1 VSIDKRDSCEIE
13 ITYKINSTEKVISMN
28 NCEEVYLEDKQVY
41 KLAMETL
48 LTELGIDQSGK
59 DYSEEEILEVVLQAA
74 AKRSTIEAVVK
85 NSEVAPSGNTV
96 RGVIHQQL
104 DLDNVEEKANS
115 MLAKRLPK
123 RLWKKARRGAIDLV
137 HVPYHGEAQKEQT
150 EIVRSQPKSGTTHFH
165 AYATAFLVEKGKRF
179 TLAITF
185 VRSTD
190 ELTEILQRLQSRVK
204 ALKIRVKCWLLD
216 REFYNVEVIRYMKQE
231 KKNFIIPVIIRGK
244 KNPPGGTRVLVTGK
258 RSYWTT
264 YTMKSQKSGAVS
276 FRVAVVAK
284 NWAGRFQR
292 KGRRMLAYAVYGINA
307 QLKDIA
313 EIYRSRFGIE
323 TSYRQMNQ
331 ARGRTTSRSPVLRML
346 FVAIAF
352 MLRNLWAY
360 LHWAVVALPCQRI
373 RHIRS
378 TVFSLEQ
385 MLDWISNICKHH
397 LGSAFKLSV
406 GYPLEV

>member
-1 VSIDKRDSCEIE
+1 
-13 ITYKINSTEKVISMN
+13 MN
-28 NCEEVYLEDKQVY
+28 NREEVYLEDNQVY

-48 LTELGIDQSGK
+48 VTELQLNLAGK

-74 AKRSTIEAVVK
+74 ASHTTIEAVCK
-85 NSEVAPSGNTV
+85 NSEVGPSGNTV
-96 RGVIHQQL
+96 RGVVHEQL
-104 DLDNVEEKANS
+104 DLKNVEAKANN
-115 MLAKRLPK
+115 MLQQRLPK

-137 HVPYHGEAQKEQT
+137 LVPYHGEAQKDKT

-165 AYATAFLVEKGKRF
+165 AYATAFIVEKGKRF

-190 ELTEILQRLQSRVK
+190 ELTEILQRLQSSVK
-204 ALKIRVKCWLLD
+204 ELGIRIKCWLLD
-216 REFYNVEVIRYMKQE
+216 REFYTVEVIRYMKEE
-231 KKNFIIPVIIRGK
+231 KKKFIIPVIIRGK
-244 KNPPGGTRVLVTGK
+244 KNPPGGTRVLVVGK
-258 RSYWTT
+258 KSYWTT
-264 YTMKSQKSGAVS
+264 YTMRSQKAGQVS
-276 FRVAVVAK
+276 FSVAVVAK
-284 NWAGRFQR
+284 NWAGRMQR
-292 KGRRMLAYAVYGINA
+292 KGRRMLAFAVYGIKA

-313 EIYRSRFGIE
+313 EIYRTRFGIE

-360 LHWAVVALPCQRI
+360 LHWAVVALPRQGNRQLQT
-373 RHIRS
+373 

-385 MLDWISNICKHH
+385 MLDWIANISKQHLIASN
-397 LGSAFKLSV
+397 KLIV
-406 GYPLEV
+406 RFPLEN